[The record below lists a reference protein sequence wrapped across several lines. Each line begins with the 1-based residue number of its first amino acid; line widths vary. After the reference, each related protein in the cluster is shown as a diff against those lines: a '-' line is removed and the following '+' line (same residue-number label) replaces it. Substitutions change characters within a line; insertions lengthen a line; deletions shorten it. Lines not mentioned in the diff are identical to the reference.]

1 MEFNHNITRDL
12 ISERIFLLVT
22 TDMTP
27 IITKCSSY
35 LAFIERTGER
45 REMYRFA
52 TDSSKP
58 NSIEIDT
65 LWINQKRYNFFNVR
79 FSAMF
84 IPPENMMHPNYVQE
98 FKLGIVSGQIQV
110 DLTKV
115 DRNGTVLMSFYFN
128 EMNHFIVSI

>member
-1 MEFNHNITRDL
+1 
-12 ISERIFLLVT
+12 
-22 TDMTP
+22 
-27 IITKCSSY
+27 
-35 LAFIERTGER
+35 
-45 REMYRFA
+45 MYRFA

-58 NSIEIDT
+58 NSTEIDT

-84 IPPENMMHPNYVQE
+84 TPPGNMMRPNYVQE

-115 DRNGTVLMSFYFN
+115 DRNGTAFWPLFLLY
-128 EMNHFIVSI
+128 EMNYYLVSF

>member
-1 MEFNHNITRDL
+1 M
-12 ISERIFLLVT
+12 T
-22 TDMTP
+22 TDMVP

-35 LAFIERTGER
+35 LAFIERTGKR

-58 NSIEIDT
+58 NSTEIDT

-84 IPPENMMHPNYVQE
+84 TPPGNMMRPNYVQE
-98 FKLGIVSGQIQV
+98 FKLGIVSVRLGCTFPLGFNKNSWMEKPWTPDISSDHPSQEKDSRLCI
-110 DLTKV
+110 KV
-115 DRNGTVLMSFYFN
+115 FKN
-128 EMNHFIVSI
+128 

>member
-1 MEFNHNITRDL
+1 MA
-12 ISERIFLLVT
+12 
-22 TDMTP
+22 P
-27 IITKCSSY
+27 IITQCSSY
-35 LAFIERTGER
+35 LAFIKRTGER
-45 REMYRFA
+45 NEMYRFA

-58 NSIEIDT
+58 NSTEIDT

-84 IPPENMMHPNYVQE
+84 TPPENMMLPNYVQE

-115 DRNGTVLMSFYFN
+115 DRNGIVRFFYFN
-128 EMNHFIVSI
+128 EMNYLVSF